1 MRIIKITEKTE
12 NRMKRT
18 CSLHEEII
26 NAYKIEMEIK
36 TERIAHLK
44 DESLDES
51 MVVK

>member
-1 MRIIKITEKTE
+1 
-12 NRMKRT
+12 MKRT

-36 TERIAHLK
+36 TERIGHLK
-44 DESLDES
+44 DGIIDES